1 MMLTVFANI
10 KIDDSARLKR
20 FKRSFFSFNR
30 ANIGTWVLNIR
41 GELKQEAYEFL
52 RKNLKSKNV
61 FYYNLS
67 SISGW
72 FVDTRE
78 MYKKIRDDYIFIWN
92 EDWLLSKKICK
103 FNQII
108 KDISQSNID
117 IFHYSHYHYDIT
129 KPYKILKSPE
139 TENLYYLKFDK
150 NLRKKYYEVIKKN
163 NILYAVRYIVS
174 SACIIKKSLFKKII
188 FTNDPPIKRWSKHSP
203 FDFEKGPYDYHF
215 LPMIIS
221 VPKKKIFR
229 DIDFHRKESS
239 VYFNGKVYR
248 LKKKYLL
255 VFYIKKPIK
264 FFLINLREI
273 LNYIISNYFL
283 KIFSK

>member
-1 MMLTVFANI
+1 MTLTVFANI

-20 FKRSFFSFNR
+20 FKKSFFSFNR

-41 GELKQEAYEFL
+41 GELNQEAYEFL

-72 FVDTRE
+72 FVDARE
-78 MYKKIRDDYIFIWN
+78 MYKKIKDDYIFIWN
-92 EDWLLSKKICK
+92 EDWVLSKKISK

-108 KDISQSNID
+108 KDISQNNID
-117 IFHYSHYHYDIT
+117 IFHYSQYHCDIT

-139 TENLYYLKFDK
+139 TENLYYLNFDK

-163 NILYAVRYIVS
+163 NISYAHRYIVS
-174 SACIIKKSLFKKII
+174 SASIIKKSLFKKII
-188 FTNDPPIKRWSKHSP
+188 FTNDPPIKRWSKHTP

-221 VPKKKIFR
+221 VPKKKIFQ
-229 DIDFHRKESS
+229 DIDFDRQESI
-239 VYFNGKVYR
+239 VYFDGKAYR
-248 LKKKYLL
+248 IKKKYLL
-255 VFYIKKPIK
+255 VYYIKKPIK
-264 FFLINLREI
+264 FFLINAREI
-273 LNYIISNYFL
+273 INYIISNYFL